1 MIKLDELCSLA
12 LDKLRADEYFEGF
25 GLTCAFEPLERPTVP
40 AKPAVVCGIAQ
51 VSAQTS
57 ALEGECAAGSVSLFA
72 DIYIPFDLRGFDIR
86 QAAVRALKCLAARP
100 AVRFEMGQ
108 VRADNAAECFVMR
121 VTVAF
126 SGEISLLP
134 AD

>member
-57 ALEGECAAGSVSLFA
+57 ALEEECAAGSVSLFA

-100 AVRFEMGQ
+100 ALRCEIAP
-108 VRADNAAECFVMR
+108 VRADNAAECGLMR

-126 SGEISLLP
+126 ARAIPPRP
-134 AD
+134 AH